1 MNSLVTR
8 LFGLLVCVAVVAA
21 IGATTSRDAR
31 AVLPVLPNTIQQW
44 NKIAEDTVVASGAFQ
59 GEGEIYM
66 GYVSLAVYDAV
77 VAIRAVPSR
86 MAQRSTH
93 LRVRRLTQPLSR
105 PRTGR
110 CSAYFPSS
118 CNPANATCMAL
129 GASLLTNYNLAMAAI
144 PAGPAKASGSA
155 VGLAAANSII
165 ALRTGDGR
173 LTPIGTT
180 SSFETKDPGPGVWRL
195 TPPAF
200 LVPQTPWDGS
210 VQPFLLKSPGQF
222 QPEPPVP
229 LTSQEWVRQFN
240 EIKEVGGATS
250 TVRTPQQTAT
260 AFFYTANVIRQFNIA
275 ARDLATARALDTR
288 DTARLLAMVNTVSAD
303 ALMSALNAKYRFLF
317 WRPVTAIAGAGVC
330 PGQPSAVTADGY
342 GPVPGFDDGNAATV
356 EDPCWRPLVT
366 TPNHPEYPA
375 AHGTNTSAMA
385 EVFTEFLGT
394 DQIDLNIRGFD
405 AAGLARKLRR
415 RAPLRHRRPAPRG
428 GHQRKALGRPPLP
441 PLQRGRR
448 PSRTEGRALRSQPRV
463 QTKQLILEA
472 RGVARARPSL
482 SAQPASNFRSS
493 SSTRRSGL
501 NARSDSESPS
511 AKAAGAP
518 RPTTTI
524 HGESPYTS
532 PSKRVVT
539 GRLSASCAEHDRQ
552 RFRALGRVQISPR
565 RSGAAEPCYVR
576 WQGISNSVLIH

>member
-1 MNSLVTR
+1 
-8 LFGLLVCVAVVAA
+8 
-21 IGATTSRDAR
+21 
-31 AVLPVLPNTIQQW
+31 
-44 NKIAEDTVVASGAFQ
+44 
-59 GEGEIYM
+59 
-66 GYVSLAVYDAV
+66 
-77 VAIRAVPSR
+77 
-86 MAQRSTH
+86 
-93 LRVRRLTQPLSR
+93 
-105 PRTGR
+105 
-110 CSAYFPSS
+110 
-118 CNPANATCMAL
+118 MAL

-144 PAGPAKASGSA
+144 PTGPAKASGSA

-180 SSFETKDPGPGVWRL
+180 SSFETKAPGPGVWRL

-200 LVPQTPWDGS
+200 LVPQTPWHGS

-222 QPEPPVP
+222 KPEPPVP
-229 LTSQEWVRQFN
+229 LTSQAWVRQFN

-260 AFFYTANVIRQFNIA
+260 AWFYTANVIRQFNIA

-394 DQIDLNIRGFD
+394 DQIDLDIRGFD
-405 AAGLARKLRR
+405 PAGPPGNFDAVHHFDTADQLREEVINARLWGGIHYRR
-415 RAPLRHRRPAPRG
+415 SSEAGVH
-428 GHQRKALGRPPLP
+428 LGQKVAHYGLNHAFK
-441 PLQRGRR
+441 
-448 PSRTEGRALRSQPRV
+448 PSR
-463 QTKQLILEA
+463 
-472 RGVARARPSL
+472 
-482 SAQPASNFRSS
+482 
-493 SSTRRSGL
+493 
-501 NARSDSESPS
+501 
-511 AKAAGAP
+511 
-518 RPTTTI
+518 
-524 HGESPYTS
+524 
-532 PSKRVVT
+532 
-539 GRLSASCAEHDRQ
+539 
-552 RFRALGRVQISPR
+552 
-565 RSGAAEPCYVR
+565 
-576 WQGISNSVLIH
+576 